1 MEINDIGRFINT
13 EFITE
18 LRWIDPRITCKNLAN
33 VTESNRLKVSL
44 NFAMNVLYIRL
55 VSSEISFEVKLNYPN
70 TML

>member
-44 NFAMNVLYIRL
+44 NFAMNFFHIKLGSL
-55 VSSEISFEVKLNYPN
+55 TISFEVKLNYPN
-70 TML
+70 SML